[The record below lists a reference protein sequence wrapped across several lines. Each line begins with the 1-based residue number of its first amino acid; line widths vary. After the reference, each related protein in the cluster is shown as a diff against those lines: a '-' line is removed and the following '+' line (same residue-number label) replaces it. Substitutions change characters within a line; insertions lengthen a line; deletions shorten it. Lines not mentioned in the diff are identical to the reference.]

1 MIVIHYF
8 NFGIDKTGDLDRTQ
22 AHLNQVNSQ

>member
-8 NFGIDKTGDLDRTQ
+8 NFGIDTTGDLDRAQ
-22 AHLNQVNSQ
+22 AHLNQLNSQ